1 MLLVWSVSAVLYCAT
16 LLDWDAFSNR
26 SNNITIP
33 PKPMLKETT
42 ADSDLK
48 LLRRVGLVWYCLLL
62 R

>member
-1 MLLVWSVSAVLYCAT
+1 MVLLEMSSSLCWCDGCV
-16 LLDWDAFSNR
+16 
-26 SNNITIP
+26 
-33 PKPMLKETT
+33 LKETT